1 MSVRKRILI
10 TGLILSALIAI
21 MGIIGVLSLNKYE
34 RKTERLTG
42 AIALTNAVQNERAE
56 FQALDGTLNRYFR
69 TNDSCFIKEF
79 LARLPAL
86 NDNAKQLAGRTD
98 CSKCLEGFKA
108 TSKDLEQLKILAQ
121 DLKIN
126 APKYS
131 KQVTQIKRD
140 KIESLIHVISNR
152 LADSIKM
159 SAEEAAAIHRDSHT
173 AYAFY
178 KYFIILAC
186 FMIIILGIV
195 ISHLLAKDIAYPI
208 KELSRATRE
217 FANGDRS
224 KRIETELPSDFS
236 TLADSFNQMA
246 ATIQSSEQKMEGLNA
261 LLAQEVGEQR
271 GVLEIANK
279 ETKQRMQEIKA
290 YLEVAK
296 ALNST
301 LSLDDTL
308 EHTAATLSSVFGAD
322 YTAITLIDEDSL
334 SHCWE
339 VEECNKTACPAYKA
353 ADLECWT
360 LNRTHCNNLSQETFA
375 DKIMGCVNCKVFHN
389 LKMKVKAVA
398 GLDKKLL
405 ISKEFSIHD
414 STCGE
419 ALLMLRPAARPDL
432 AKDPHIMSF
441 RNVTPDCT
449 SQISF
454 PLITKNRVLGTIVFG
469 YKTKQAFNEKE
480 IELIG
485 SLCNQIAIGIE
496 NAKLFKQVKRSA
508 TEFSTLYYAGKTLSS
523 LTKLEDISKH
533 ALKYSMDISHAEAGI
548 ALLVNRKTEKLKI
561 TASKNVDRQTKAII
575 GKSIGEGPAGWV
587 AKTREPLLIDKRY
600 AKHDFKLNK
609 VRSAI
614 FTPFQY
620 NGRLYGVIGLLSF
633 TSKPF
638 TYNDMQLLSTIA
650 SQAATEMH
658 NTDLF
663 NQLEDI
669 YIDTVKAFVQAIEA
683 KDSYTKGHSENVAGY
698 AIAIAQK
705 MGIDGERLKTL
716 KTASLLHDIGKI
728 GIKEEILNKPARLN
742 NEEYEHIKQHPHI
755 AFQILE
761 HVPALKEIAD
771 IILYHHEK
779 FDGTGYLMGLQGED
793 IPLEARILAV
803 VDTFDA
809 MTSSRPYREAAS
821 IETARAELLKNAG
834 TQFDPK
840 IVEVFVDLLDKGE
853 LAGLVTKQEAKP
865 PVDVGEE
872 ADEIPA

>member
-21 MGIIGVLSLNKYE
+21 MGVIGVLSLNKYE
-34 RKTERLTG
+34 RKTERLTSS
-42 AIALTNAVQNERAE
+42 IALINAVQNERAE
-56 FQALDGTLNRYFR
+56 FQALNGTLNRYFL
-69 TNDSCFIKEF
+69 TNDSSYIEEF

-86 NDNAKQLAGRTD
+86 NDDAKRLARRTD
-98 CSKCLEGFKA
+98 CTACLKGFKA
-108 TSKDLEQLKILAQ
+108 TSNDLEKLKMLAQ
-121 DLKIN
+121 DLKTN
-126 APKYS
+126 AAKYN
-131 KQVTQIKRD
+131 KQVVHIKRSTI
-140 KIESLIHVISNR
+140 KSLIHTISNR
-152 LADSIKM
+152 LADSAKM
-159 SAEEAAAIHRDSHT
+159 TEEETAEIYKDSHA

-178 KYFIILAC
+178 KLFMMLAC
-186 FMIIILGIV
+186 IITIILGIG
-195 ISHLLAKDIAYPI
+195 ISHLLARDIAHPI

-217 FANGDRS
+217 FANGNRS
-224 KRIETELPSDFS
+224 KRIETGLPSDFS
-236 TLADSFNQMA
+236 SLADSFNQMA
-246 ATIQSSEQKMEGLNA
+246 ATIQSSERQMKKLNA

-271 GVLEIANK
+271 GMLEIANK

-290 YLEVAK
+290 YLEIAE

-308 EHTAATLSSVFGAD
+308 EHTAVTLSSVFGAD

-339 VEECNKTACPAYKA
+339 VEGCNKTECPAYKSTN
-353 ADLECWT
+353 LECWT
-360 LNRTHCNNLSQETFA
+360 LNRTHCENLSQVTFS
-375 DKIMGCVNCKVFHN
+375 DKITGCVHCRVFHN
-389 LKMKVKAVA
+389 LKMKVKATA
-398 GLDKKLL
+398 GLDKE
-405 ISKEFSIHD
+405 IVASKEFSTHD
-414 STCGE
+414 STCGQ
-419 ALLMLRPAARPDL
+419 ALLTLRPAARPDL
-432 AKDPHIMSF
+432 TIDPHIISF
-441 RNVTPDCT
+441 RNVVPDCT

-469 YKTKQAFNEKE
+469 YKAKQVFNKKE

-496 NAKLFKQVKRSA
+496 NATLFKQIKRSA
-508 TEFSTLYYAGKTLSS
+508 TEFSTLYQAGKTLSS

-533 ALKYSMDISHAEAGI
+533 ALKYSMEISHAEAGI
-548 ALLVNRKTEKLKI
+548 ALLFNRKTEKLRI
-561 TASKNVDRQTKAII
+561 TAAKNVDRRTKAII

-587 AKTREPLLIDKRY
+587 AKTREPLLIDERY
-600 AKHDFKLNK
+600 AKHDFKLDK
-609 VRSAI
+609 VRSAV

-620 NGRLYGVIGLLSF
+620 NGQLYGVIGLLSF
-633 TSKPF
+633 SSKPF

-683 KDSYTKGHSENVAGY
+683 KDSYTKGHSENVADY
-698 AIAIAQK
+698 AVAIAQE
-705 MGIDGERLKTL
+705 MGMEKEQLKTL

-761 HVPALKEIAD
+761 HVPTLKEIAD

-779 FDGTGYLMGLQGED
+779 YDGTGYLMGLQGED

-821 IETARAELLKNAG
+821 IETARTELLKNAG

-853 LAGLVTKQEAKP
+853 LGGLVSKQEAKP
-865 PVDVGEE
+865 PVDVDEE